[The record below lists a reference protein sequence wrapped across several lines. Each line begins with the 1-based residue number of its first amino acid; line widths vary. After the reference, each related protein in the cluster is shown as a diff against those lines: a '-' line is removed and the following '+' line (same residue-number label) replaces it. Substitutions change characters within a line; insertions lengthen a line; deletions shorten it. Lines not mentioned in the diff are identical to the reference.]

1 MSEMDEWVDEALN
14 LIEWANGDVSTKWGK
29 LRAAAGHPKPFNLKY
44 LGIGN
49 EERIS
54 PEFEERF
61 KYVFNKVQ
69 AAHPEI
75 TIVGTAGPGSHAG
88 NPDYDN
94 GWKLANEIGLPIMD
108 EHYYE
113 RRDYFLN
120 SKQYDSYPRDRKTK
134 VYLGEYASKDKK
146 FIDALAEA
154 LYLLHVERNA
164 DVVAMTSYAPLFA
177 RKGAENWNPDLI
189 YFDNE
194 KPYLTCS
201 YYVQQMFGLS
211 SGNYY
216 YGDCVTINDADKY
229 QEQTVVLDTKTRTLY
244 VKMCNAGENDKTAT
258 IDLSRFKSLKS
269 SAQKRTLTGKPEDEN
284 TYESHPIAPVD
295 ETVKVKKN
303 MTVDLPAYT
312 FVMYTIKL

>member
-1 MSEMDEWVDEALN
+1 
-14 LIEWANGDVSTKWGK
+14 
-29 LRAAAGHPKPFNLKY
+29 
-44 LGIGN
+44 
-49 EERIS
+49 
-54 PEFEERF
+54 
-61 KYVFNKVQ
+61 VQ